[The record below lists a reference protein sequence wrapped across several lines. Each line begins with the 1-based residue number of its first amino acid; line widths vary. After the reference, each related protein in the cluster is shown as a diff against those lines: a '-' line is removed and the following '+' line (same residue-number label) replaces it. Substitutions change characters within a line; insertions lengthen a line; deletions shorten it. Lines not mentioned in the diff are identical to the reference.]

1 MDLLSKGGRTAAKV
15 YKIADYVASTSSVD
29 AKTKT
34 SNWGALT
41 NANFIADGAT
51 NAGAG
56 TVTTLVKEK
65 PTKDIPV
72 VWMLRTEV

>member
-41 NANFIADGAT
+41 T